1 MARPVGTLNKKG
13 RYSKNSI
20 YAAVMEQLEYWQAI
34 EDGAEFEEESKKTK
48 KKKKN
53 KKKNKEKAKK
63 QPTPAETV
71 ESENTVDAAPEVES
85 SAS

>member
-1 MARPVGTLNKKG
+1 MPTG
-13 RYSKNSI
+13 R
-20 YAAVMEQLEYWQAI
+20 AI
-34 EDGAEFEEESKKTK
+34 EDGGEFEEESKKAK

-71 ESENTVDAAPEVES
+71 ESENIVDAALEVEP